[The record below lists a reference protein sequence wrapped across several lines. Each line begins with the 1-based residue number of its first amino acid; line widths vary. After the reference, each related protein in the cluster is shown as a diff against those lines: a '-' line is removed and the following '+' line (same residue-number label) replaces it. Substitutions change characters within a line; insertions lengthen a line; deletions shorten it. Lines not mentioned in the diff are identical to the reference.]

1 MKERLQQLI
10 EYLQVN
16 VSQFEKNI
24 SVSNGTIRN
33 AMARNKG
40 LNSDVLCKILDVYPN
55 INPDWLLLEKGEM
68 LRSSASNN
76 SSDVGIAIKIISEKD
91 ARIESLIR
99 ENERLLSRISFLEE
113 KAGLSS
119 AMTKEAVLS
128 E

>member
-1 MKERLQQLI
+1 
-10 EYLQVN
+10 
-16 VSQFEKNI
+16 
-24 SVSNGTIRN
+24 
-33 AMARNKG
+33 MARNKG